1 MKMSQ
6 SNEFAGRV
14 VAVVGGNVGVGP
26 AVVKAFQ
33 ERGARVLVGSLPAS
47 ASSEVTA
54 ETNSIPVDLAD
65 PLAASQFLDE
75 CERRVGLVQILTM
88 VAPPVETRD
97 ALAISREHMQNVVNA
112 ELVGP
117 ACMLQ
122 ECARRLVSHKL
133 EGRLISF
140 VSMSGK
146 TGAHKHVAPYAA
158 AKGGLIAYSRVLA
171 AELAGTGIT
180 VNMIA
185 TSLFEVQLA
194 GKSDAAKASLV
205 AGIPTGRAG
214 RSEEAACAAMYL
226 ASEGSGYVTGETL
239 NLSGGRF
246 MD

>member
-6 SNEFAGRV
+6 SNEFAKRV
-14 VAVVGGNVGVGP
+14 VAVVGGNIGVGP

-33 ERGARVLVGSLPAS
+33 DGGAKVLVGALPTPAS
-47 ASSEVTA
+47 SDVIAQTDCIA
-54 ETNSIPVDLAD
+54 VDLAD

-75 CERRVGLVQILTM
+75 CERRAGLVQILVM
-88 VAPPVETRD
+88 VAPPVVTQD
-97 ALAISREHMQNVVNA
+97 ALGISREHMQNVIDA

-122 ECARRLVSHKL
+122 ECARRLVSQKQ

-171 AELAGTGIT
+171 AELAATGIT

-205 AGIPTGRAG
+205 SGIPMARAG

-226 ASEGSGYVTGETL
+226 ASEGSGFITGETL

>member
-6 SNEFAGRV
+6 SNEFAERV

-26 AVVKAFQ
+26 AVVKAFK
-33 ERGARVLVGSLPAS
+33 ECGAKVLVGSLHAS
-47 ASSEVTA
+47 ASA
-54 ETNSIPVDLAD
+54 ELGADTDCISVDLAD

-75 CERRVGLVQILTM
+75 CERRVGVVQILIM

-97 ALAISREHMQNVVNA
+97 ALGISRQYMQNVIDV

-133 EGRLISF
+133 GGRLISF

-158 AKGGLIAYSRVLA
+158 AKGGLITYSRVLA
-171 AELAGTGIT
+171 AELAATGIT

-194 GKSDAAKASLV
+194 GKTDAAMAALV
-205 AGIPTGRAG
+205 SGIPMGRAG
-214 RSEEAACAAMYL
+214 RSEEASCAAMYL
-226 ASEGSGYVTGETL
+226 ASDDSGYVTGETL